1 MVHTVRERSG
11 SRGRTFLRNTMKRSE
26 INQYIREAESFFA
39 QNHFVLPPFA
49 DWSLKDFQSRKRE
62 EIAEILDCELGW
74 DVTDYGAGKYLE
86 KGLFL
91 FTIRNGKLG
100 SKLYTKPYAEKI
112 MISKENQVTPL
123 HYHRS
128 KMEDIINRGGGR
140 LVFELYNSDPND
152 GLLQTPVTVWS
163 DGVKMT
169 VPAGKPFSLP
179 SGASLTLPVGVYHS
193 FYGEKGSGQVMI
205 GEVSAVNDDH
215 TDNVFYEKLPRYPEI
230 QEDEEPYRLLVT
242 DYAKFLR

>member
-1 MVHTVRERSG
+1 M
-11 SRGRTFLRNTMKRSE
+11 
-26 INQYIREAESFFA
+26 
-39 QNHFVLPPFA
+39 
-49 DWSLKDFQSRKRE
+49 
-62 EIAEILDCELGW
+62 
-74 DVTDYGAGKYLE
+74 TDYGAGKYLE

-100 SKLYTKPYAEKI
+100 SQLYTKPYAEKI

-128 KMEDIINRGGGR
+128 KTEDIINRGGGR

-179 SGASLTLPVGVYHS
+179 
-193 FYGEKGSGQVMI
+193 
-205 GEVSAVNDDH
+205 
-215 TDNVFYEKLPRYPEI
+215 
-230 QEDEEPYRLLVT
+230 
-242 DYAKFLR
+242 